1 MRGGTVPASSGGET
15 FINTQ
20 QDIMGNTGHP
30 QKQMGRNGRDVSVCQ
45 SGGRTLISLVRHVLC
60 PQKSTFIQMLL
71 IIWSFTAS
79 LSASNAVWVF
89 FTVIITNEL
98 CVLKVINN

>member
-1 MRGGTVPASSGGET
+1 MRASSGGET

-30 QKQMGRNGRDVSVCQ
+30 QKQMERNERDVLVCQ

-60 PQKSTFIQMLL
+60 PKKVHLSKCFSFI
-71 IIWSFTAS
+71 WRFTAS
-79 LSASNAVWVF
+79 SSASNAVWVF
-89 FTVIITNEL
+89 FLLLSLPTSYVYFY
-98 CVLKVINN
+98 K